1 MTSLFKITGE
11 HWRTRPLFPVIRDH
25 WVALLVFSFLS
36 FLWIGD
42 TLILDRDL
50 SAFDIVLRLANWQSE
65 YPYQG
70 VQEMILSDSPQ
81 THYPERK
88 IKWGAMADGHR
99 LNYNPYI
106 FSGLEDSAQGVGGFI
121 TSPFQLFME
130 VDEAIDWS
138 TWLRL
143 TLAGLFMYALLV
155 GVGTSPLSAIF
166 GGVIWAFNMH
176 QLVWLE
182 FPQHLAAQLWIPL
195 IFYLDYQ
202 ILKHG
207 FSKARV
213 AGLLL
218 TNLFFYTSGYA
229 QIVLYTYMCI
239 GIFNTVYLL
248 SASGLKLKL
257 RLFTWAGIHLLFLIS
272 AVFLLP
278 KSSSCWRADSRRFE
292 RNPNISRRP

>member
-99 LNYNPYI
+99 
-106 FSGLEDSAQGVGGFI
+106 
-121 TSPFQLFME
+121 
-130 VDEAIDWS
+130 
-138 TWLRL
+138 
-143 TLAGLFMYALLV
+143 
-155 GVGTSPLSAIF
+155 
-166 GGVIWAFNMH
+166 
-176 QLVWLE
+176 
-182 FPQHLAAQLWIPL
+182 
-195 IFYLDYQ
+195 
-202 ILKHG
+202 
-207 FSKARV
+207 
-213 AGLLL
+213 
-218 TNLFFYTSGYA
+218 
-229 QIVLYTYMCI
+229 
-239 GIFNTVYLL
+239 
-248 SASGLKLKL
+248 
-257 RLFTWAGIHLLFLIS
+257 
-272 AVFLLP
+272 
-278 KSSSCWRADSRRFE
+278 
-292 RNPNISRRP
+292 PN